1 MDNRKKRGISWKKYP
16 GKRKQQFWQFSL
28 SEPELPDM
36 SEFGGEA
43 PGDMGGQFGGRE

>member
-1 MDNRKKRGISWKKYP
+1 MFEKRYRLH
-16 GKRKQQFWQFSL
+16 GKARIWQFSL
-28 SEPELPDM
+28 SEPEMPDM